1 MTFRLQRWIAM
12 GFVLLFCIPS
22 FATTYILVNDFFTNG
37 TITSTIASGSIA
49 FQQSTGAK
57 HCVVTGGTGCS
68 SSILGVGLP
77 QTDQSADCDNAA
89 TGNAPTGKI
98 CIQAGQGSMV
108 LTNSSVFLTSIV
120 MLTNVTD
127 DTTCLSGY
135 TTVANGS
142 VTVGCVG
149 AATATG
155 NTVFSF
161 TVFNP

>member
-1 MTFRLQRWIAM
+1 MTPRLQRWIVVA
-12 GFVLLFCIPS
+12 FVLLFGLPS
-22 FATTYILVNDFFTNG
+22 SATVYVLVNDFFTNG
-37 TITSTIASGSIA
+37 TVTSTIASGSIA

-57 HCVVTGGTGCS
+57 NCNVTGGTGCS
-68 SSILGVGLP
+68 SSILGVGMP

-108 LTNSSVFLTSIV
+108 LTNSSVFAASLV
-120 MLTNVTD
+120 MLTNITD

-135 TTVANGS
+135 ATVGVGT
-142 VTVGCVG
+142 VTIGCVG

-155 NTVFSF
+155 NTVFAF